1 MKLLH
6 ASSLPIPHID
16 LVGPAEQLTEL
27 HHEFLVDDL
36 TSCQSPVSATG
47 RFETPWLS
55 VLSKSGVHFRD
66 AYVVPRWK
74 PLSIPSLTKLAII
87 DYQSCNGPFPFI
99 DLLTYVAGVCKEE
112 YLKFGNLQ
120 LDCAYTGPGLPYNN
134 LTTSA
139 VWQPSTYF
147 VGMDADTLVHYS
159 RLLGWSYSPDISY
172 ARCTTPVP
180 RSVALATAACV
191 SFSDIH
197 DPAVLW
203 PPRGF
208 ARARESPVFTPDT
221 TDERARSW
229 MFAFLETLDVEDCSG
244 FSSADSRM
252 LVEARELADAAI
264 RIKDENGLEV
274 MQGAFRH
281 YHVAITQTPH

>member
-180 RSVALATAACV
+180 RNVALATAACV

-197 DPAVLW
+197 DPAVLVSLLKAVSDPGEGGYSLSFKRCSGLREVLRELGNPLFSPRTRQMNVHARGCLPFLRRW
-203 PPRGF
+203 MSRTARGF
-208 ARARESPVFTPDT
+208 PVRTLVCSSRRAS
-221 TDERARSW
+221 
-229 MFAFLETLDVEDCSG
+229 
-244 FSSADSRM
+244 
-252 LVEARELADAAI
+252 
-264 RIKDENGLEV
+264 
-274 MQGAFRH
+274 
-281 YHVAITQTPH
+281 